1 MDQRRSKSAL
11 GLTIIAALLYGGYQ
25 LLGSDIDNGQMPER
39 TERTVVVA
47 SIVDGDTIRVRKP
60 GTSETTRV
68 RLLNIDTPE
77 LNKECYA
84 DEAKQFVEGLI
95 PEGTQVQLVYD
106 QEQADHY
113 GRELAGVYA
122 GETFVNREVA
132 AAGFAVPI
140 LVQPNTLFYEEIER
154 AAAEAKESRRGVFA
168 ADSGC
173 EFAGYKTQN

>member
-25 LLGSDIDNGQMPER
+25 LLGSDIDNGQTPEG

-47 SIVDGDTIRVRKP
+47 NIDGDTIRVRKS
-60 GTSETTRV
+60 GASETTRV

-106 QEQADHY
+106 REQTDHY

-154 AAAEAKESRRGVFA
+154 AAAEAKENRRGVFA

>member
-25 LLGSDIDNGQMPER
+25 LLGSDIDNGQTPEG

-47 SIVDGDTIRVRKP
+47 NIDGDTIRVRKS
-60 GTSETTRV
+60 GASETTRV

-106 QEQADHY
+106 REQTDHY

-154 AAAEAKESRRGVFA
+154 AAAEAKENRRGVFA

-173 EFAGYKTQN
+173 EFAGYTAQN

>member
-1 MDQRRSKSAL
+1 
-11 GLTIIAALLYGGYQ
+11 
-25 LLGSDIDNGQMPER
+25 MPEG

-47 SIVDGDTIRVRKP
+47 HVVDGDTIRVKKP

-84 DEAKQFVEGLI
+84 DDAKQFVEGLL

-106 QEQADHY
+106 REQTDHY

-132 AAGFAVPI
+132 AAGLAVPI

-154 AAAEAKESRRGVFA
+154 ATAEAKENRRGVFA
-168 ADSGC
+168 ADSEC
-173 EFAGYKTQN
+173 EFAGYKIQK